1 MPHAQLTPQPSSER
15 DTPPST
21 TGRRWGLLAVVG
33 AVVLILVLLVSA
45 AAPAPARALGIG
57 DLPGNP
63 VSVPGHLLGGL
74 FSGLF
79 GGLAGD
85 IASLAVGG
93 FDAIIKALFA
103 PIAKFITVQLIGW
116 MVAVPDLTQ
125 GNIAALQQ
133 TVEAMAG
140 GTLGAVATFAV
151 IRYWTSG
158 FAGGGDSGFT
168 AIEGLGRTIAAALFL
183 AVWPSVFA
191 TGVNLTNLLT
201 SSLMGSGA
209 VVHSVSHLLAAGLGA
224 GVALQFTPVGLFVN
238 IALAVAASLLFLG
251 LLLVKLVVSISTI
264 LVFVGMPLAVVLWP
278 VVPWVA
284 RMAGRAFAVCLMVPV
299 LWALCFAASAAVSLD
314 AITFNAGSVIDALL
328 EPLVAIVLLWV
339 MLRLPVA
346 LARLA
351 MLGSMSLGGGFA
363 SRTISYAAGSQL
375 RDTARSH
382 LPSWAAGQTSQTG
395 AQGQQAE
402 SGTDSRLRSA
412 ATLASATATGGTT
425 AAAAA
430 STGVGAAAGAASTA
444 ANGPAGAGAAES
456 GANGRGYTPPPSAQ
470 ANPSGPAP
478 DNGLQ
483 TPSFAGREQ
492 DFANETF
499 AAQHRERTNP
509 VSAEQATAAMASLP
523 PTTQRA
529 VGQLV
534 AEHGAGAREHLA
546 YQALGEWSPQE
557 REALRTLAAA
567 TPEVRAQAASDVT
580 GISGQG
586 ASETSAGTGGG
597 DERSRG
603 PVPEPV
609 DHPPAAQ
616 PSPTLA
622 HEHPAP
628 ARGTDPH
635 PPVDSRPAAAP
646 PSSPPHAPMAPREL
660 REPRGPRDNDHS

>member
-1 MPHAQLTPQPSSER
+1 
-15 DTPPST
+15 
-21 TGRRWGLLAVVG
+21 
-33 AVVLILVLLVSA
+33 
-45 AAPAPARALGIG
+45 
-57 DLPGNP
+57 
-63 VSVPGHLLGGL
+63 
-74 FSGLF
+74 
-79 GGLAGD
+79 
-85 IASLAVGG
+85 
-93 FDAIIKALFA
+93 
-103 PIAKFITVQLIGW
+103 
-116 MVAVPDLTQ
+116 
-125 GNIAALQQ
+125 
-133 TVEAMAG
+133 
-140 GTLGAVATFAV
+140 
-151 IRYWTSG
+151 
-158 FAGGGDSGFT
+158 
-168 AIEGLGRTIAAALFL
+168 
-183 AVWPSVFA
+183 
-191 TGVNLTNLLT
+191 
-201 SSLMGSGA
+201 
-209 VVHSVSHLLAAGLGA
+209 AGLGA

-251 LLLVKLVVSISTI
+251 LLLVKLTVSISTI

-278 VVPWVA
+278 VIPWVA

-314 AITFNAGSVIDALL
+314 AITFNAGSVINALL

-375 RDTARSH
+375 RDTARAH
-382 LPSWAAGQTSQTG
+382 LPTWAAGHTTPANTHGQPAETQTG
-395 AQGQQAE
+395 
-402 SGTDSRLRSA
+402 SRLRTA
-412 ATLASATATGGTT
+412 ATLAGATATGGST

-430 STGVGAAAGAASTA
+430 SAGAGAGGGAAAGAASTA
-444 ANGPAGAGAAES
+444 ANGAAGAGAPGS
-456 GANGRGYTPPPSAQ
+456 GANGRAYTPPPTAQ

-483 TPSFAGREQ
+483 APSFAGREQ

-499 AAQHRERTNP
+499 AAQHRQQTSP

-523 PTTQRA
+523 QTTQRA
-529 VGQLV
+529 VGRLV

-546 YQALGEWSPQE
+546 YQALGEWSPQQ

-567 TPEVRAQAASDVT
+567 TPEVRAQAAADVT
-580 GISGQG
+580 GISAHG
-586 ASETSAGTGGG
+586 ASETSASAAAAGAAGG

-628 ARGTDPH
+628 ARATDPH
-635 PPVDSRPAAAP
+635 PAADSRPAAAP
-646 PSSPPHAPMAPREL
+646 PSPPPHAPMAPREP